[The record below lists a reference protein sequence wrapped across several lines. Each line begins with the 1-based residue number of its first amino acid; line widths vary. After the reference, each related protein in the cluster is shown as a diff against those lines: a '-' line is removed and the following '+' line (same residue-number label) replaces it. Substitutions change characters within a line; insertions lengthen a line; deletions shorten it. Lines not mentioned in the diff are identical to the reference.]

1 MSNNRIV
8 YYSEMDATAKSNL
21 GTFLSRNLR
30 DLVVYRYVIYNLV
43 SANLRARYRRSV
55 FGFLW
60 SLLNPLFTMVIMGIV
75 FSTIFNSRLENYSV
89 YLFSGLL
96 PWALIINS
104 MMNGTM
110 ALVLAERYLKKV
122 YVPKLIFPLVIVG
135 VEMVNFLLSLVSLFA
150 VALFLGARISL
161 ALLTLPFAL
170 LLISLFILGLVLII
184 SIITVYFRDMSHII
198 QITFTGLFYLTPIVY
213 PIELLANNQLLFKL
227 IKLNPFLYF
236 VELFHQI
243 IYKASLPTASLWL
256 ICSALTLTSLFV
268 GLWIYSAKDKDVIY
282 RL

>member
-1 MSNNRIV
+1 MNNRRV
-8 YYSEMDATAKSNL
+8 YYLESDAAVKNSL
-21 GTFLSRNLR
+21 GIFLSRILHE
-30 DLVVYRYVIYNLV
+30 LVIYRYVIYNLV

-75 FSTIFNSRLENYSV
+75 FSTIFNNRLENYSV

-96 PWALIINS
+96 PWALILNS
-104 MMNGTM
+104 MINGTM
-110 ALVLAERYLKKV
+110 TLVLAERYLKKV
-122 YVPKLIFPLVIVG
+122 YVPKLIFPLVTVG
-135 VEMVNFLLSLVSLFA
+135 VEVINFLLSLVSLFV

-170 LLISLFILGLVLII
+170 ILTALFILGLVLII
-184 SIITVYFRDMSHII
+184 SIITVYFRDMSHIV

-213 PIELLANNQLLFKL
+213 PLELLASNPLLFMF

-236 VELFHQI
+236 VQLFHEI
-243 IYKASLPTASLWL
+243 IYRAGVPQASLWL
-256 ICSALTLTSLFV
+256 ICFCLTFVSLFA
-268 GLWIYSAKDKDVIY
+268 GLLVYHAKDKDVIY